1 MTKVHGKRYAYKF
14 DFQGLAASLQP
25 QPDQGPFTPDYKNAM
40 YRQDMGFPHHGGHP
54 YPIGHPGSGFVPH
67 HSKHPYLPPSHGRSP
82 PYQTHPGAMGA
93 QYSWHPEISNYP
105 PVPALPPPHSNQH
118 LPPTSFYN

>member
-25 QPDQGPFTPDYKNAM
+25 QPEQSNYSFHQDYKHPM
-40 YRQDMGFPHHGGHP
+40 YRPDLVYSRAGNHTFHSTGPVYTTHNQKQPHTQ
-54 YPIGHPGSGFVPH
+54 S
-67 HSKHPYLPPSHGRSP
+67 STRSP
-82 PYQTHPGAMGA
+82 SYQPHNAPGAPP
-93 QYSWHPEISNYP
+93 YSWHADASSYGSIQTLQATP
-105 PVPALPPPHSNQH
+105 SNQS